1 MIKSGAFISYARAD
15 GERFAA
21 SLRERMAREA
31 PDVRVWQDRPEIEG
45 GVGWW
50 RQIEE
55 ALERVEFLVIV
66 MTPEVLSSELTRK
79 EWRTARQS
87 GVCVFPVK
95 GPGFSF
101 EDPRLPRWMRR
112 AHIYDLEVQWDT
124 FVAHLRRGCQ
134 ATRVPFMAPPLPAGF
149 VRRPREFEAL
159 RSLVLDAR
167 TGDTIAITTALAGA
181 GGFGKTT
188 LGAAL
193 CHDDDVVAAFD
204 DGVLWATLGQS
215 PNVQGELTRLYAAL
229 TGERPGFVSI
239 EDAAQALAEKLEHKR
254 CLIVVDDAWDV
265 AHLRPFLRGGPDC
278 ARLVTTRQAQV
289 AAEGQRIMVD
299 EMTSQEAMS
308 LLVARLGSAPADLQ
322 PFRKLAHRLGAWPL
336 LLRMAGAALRQR
348 IDRGDSLE
356 GALRYVERALEK
368 RGVTAFDRERSADRH
383 EAVASTLGMSM
394 DLLEPVDR
402 ARCTELAIFP
412 EDVAIPSAVL
422 AELWGLDDLDA
433 EDALSRLHDA
443 SLLEFDLGAGDV
455 RIHDVMRECF
465 ASLLGDDAAAAHARL
480 LGAWPDVRLLPHR
493 HAWRWLGH
501 HLMGAGR
508 SAELR
513 ALLLDFDWIRRKLAA
528 TDIYS
533 LLGDFACLP
542 DDPALQVLHNVL
554 RLSSHVLAKD
564 KSQLAAQL
572 MGRLADPEHDL
583 GMTFR
588 KYLPVAPGEWLR
600 PITPSLV
607 GPGGAL
613 VRTLESPGI
622 PSSIA
627 VTPDG
632 QWIVSSSVDG
642 TIAVWELASGTLVR
656 TLRTGDAN
664 DESIVR
670 AAGGPGSTF
679 VMMPDGRVLLAGGR
693 GLALWDPADDT
704 PPRMV
709 ARVKDAVGSIAV
721 SSNGRQA
728 LLGSRKG
735 VLMLFDIE
743 SGECLAQLV
752 AQRLD
757 TDSGE
762 TVEQKVAHR
771 LGIAAVAISG
781 DGRLGLTGSYDKTLR
796 VWDLQDGCLVDTLYP
811 PHDGVVYAVATA
823 RNRPVAASASGDE
836 TIRIWDLVTQ
846 TCRATLT
853 GHSHRVYDIALSS
866 DGATVLSASHDR
878 TIKLWEVSSG
888 KTLATLQGHSDA
900 VLAVAFVP
908 GERSAVSAAKDGT
921 IRIWQLEAGDAR
933 ATTQAHEGWIQ
944 AVALTPDGRLAIT
957 AGQDHRLCVWDTANA
972 RVRQVLKGHHDAVSA
987 IALHPT
993 KDMAVSGSY
1002 DCRVVVWDLAAEKP
1016 VLVLK
1021 GHADGIS
1028 ALTISP
1034 DGRKVL
1040 SASSDGDVILWDIE
1054 HGRILRRWDAHRRGI
1069 TFLATLPNWETALT
1083 GSMDGTIKVW
1093 DLATGSCQQTLRAHL
1108 DGVTAGAVSPGGDYF
1123 LSGGLDGTLR
1133 LWSLPSCE
1141 VVRTVQGHTGRV
1153 RSLCFVAS
1161 GAFAFSSSYDR
1172 YLKAW
1177 AIPAL
1182 ESSTAF
1188 AADSAIAAAA
1198 VSETGD
1204 IVVAGDAQG
1213 CAHFLRFDGS
1223 QPPLS
1228 PDGAGF

>member
-1 MIKSGAFISYARAD
+1 MGKFGAFISYARAD

-21 SLRERMAREA
+21 ALRERMALEA

-50 RQIEE
+50 RQIED

-66 MTPEVLSSELTRK
+66 MTPGVLASELTRK
-79 EWRTARQS
+79 EWRAARQS

-95 GPGFSF
+95 GPDFSF
-101 EDPRLPRWMRR
+101 EDPRLPKWMSR
-112 AHIYDLEVQWDT
+112 AHIYDLDVQWET

-134 ATRVPFMAPPLPAGF
+134 TTRVPFMAPPLPAGF
-149 VRRPREFEAL
+149 VPRPREFESL
-159 RSLVLDAR
+159 RSLVLDPR

-204 DGVLWATLGQS
+204 DGILWATLGQS

-239 EDAAQALAEKLEHKR
+239 EDAAQALAEKLERKR
-254 CLIVVDDAWDV
+254 CLIVVDDAWEV
-265 AHLRPFLRGGPDC
+265 EHLKPFLRGGADC
-278 ARLVTTRQAQV
+278 ARLVTTRQARV
-289 AAEGQRIMVD
+289 AAEGERISVD
-299 EMTSQEAMS
+299 EMTGAEAVS
-308 LLVARLGSAPADLQ
+308 LLVAKLGSTPTDLQ

-356 GALRYVERALEK
+356 GAIRYVERALEK
-368 RGVTAFDRERSADRH
+368 RGVTAFDRERSANRH

-394 DLLEPVDR
+394 DLLETADR
-402 ARCTELAIFP
+402 VRCAELAIFP

-422 AELWGLDDLDA
+422 GELWALDDLDA

-443 SLLEFDLGAGDV
+443 SLIEFDLGTGHV

-465 ASLLGDDAAAAHARL
+465 ATLLGQDASAAHARL
-480 LGAWPDVRLLPHR
+480 LGAWPEVRRLPHR
-493 HAWRWLGH
+493 YAWRWFGH
-501 HLMGAGR
+501 HLLGAGR
-508 SAELR
+508 GGELQK
-513 ALLLDFDWIRRKLAA
+513 LLLDFDWIRQKLAA

-533 LLGDFACLP
+533 LLADFSGLP
-542 DDPALQVLHNVL
+542 EDPALQLLHNVL

-572 MGRLADPEHDL
+572 MGRMADPERDL
-583 GMTFR
+583 GMRFHE
-588 KYLPVAPGEWLR
+588 YLPVGRGEWIR
-600 PITPSLV
+600 PIRPSLV

-642 TIAVWELASGTLVR
+642 TLAVWELSSGTLVR
-656 TLRTGDAN
+656 TLRAADAGDEA
-664 DESIVR
+664 IVR
-670 AAGGPGSTF
+670 AGGGPGSTF
-679 VMMPDGRVLLAGGR
+679 AMMPDGRVLLAGAR
-693 GLALWDPADDT
+693 GLALWDPGEDS
-704 PPRMV
+704 PPRTI
-709 ARVKDAVGSIAV
+709 ASLKDPVGSLAV
-721 SSNGRQA
+721 TSNGRQA

-735 VLMLFDIE
+735 ALTLFDIDN
-743 SGECLAQLV
+743 GECLAQFV
-752 AQRLD
+752 TQRMDID
-757 TDSGE
+757 TGE
-762 TVEQKVAHR
+762 TVVQQVAHR

-796 VWDLQDGCLVDTLYP
+796 VWDLQSGSLVDTLYP
-811 PHDGVVYAVATA
+811 PHAGIVYAIATA
-823 RNRPVAASASGDE
+823 RSQPVAASASGDR
-836 TIRIWDLVTQ
+836 TIRVWDLLTQ

-853 GHSHRVYDIALSS
+853 GHTHRVYDIALTN
-866 DGATVLSASHDR
+866 DGATALSASHDR
-878 TIKLWEVSSG
+878 TIRLWDVSSG
-888 KTLATLQGHSDA
+888 TTLGTLQGHSDA

-921 IRIWQLEAGDAR
+921 IRIWQFEAGDAR
-933 ATTQAHEGWIQ
+933 ATTQEHEGWIQ

-957 AGQDHRLCVWDTANA
+957 GGQDRRLCVWDTGTA
-972 RVRQVLKGHHDAVSA
+972 RVRQVLEGHEDAVSA
-987 IALHPT
+987 IALHPA
-993 KDMAVSGSY
+993 KDIAVSGSY
-1002 DCRVVVWDLAAEKP
+1002 DRRVVVWDLASAKP

-1021 GHADGIS
+1021 GHADAIS

-1034 DGRKVL
+1034 DGSKAI
-1040 SASSDGDVILWDIE
+1040 SASTDGDVIVWDIE
-1054 HGRILRRWDAHRRGI
+1054 RGRILRRWDAHRRGI
-1069 TFLATLPNWETALT
+1069 TFLVPLPDWRAVLT
-1083 GSMDGTIKVW
+1083 GSMDGTIMMW
-1093 DLATGSCQQTLRAHL
+1093 DLATGSCLQTIRAHL
-1108 DGVTAGAVSPGGDYF
+1108 DGVTAGAVAPRGDYL
-1123 LSGGLDGTLR
+1123 LSGSSDGSLR
-1133 LWSLPSCE
+1133 LWSLPSFE
-1141 VVRTVQGHTGRV
+1141 VVRTVQGHAGKV
-1153 RSLCFVAS
+1153 RSLCFVGS
-1161 GAFAFSSSYDR
+1161 GAFALSSSYDR
-1172 YLKAW
+1172 YLKGW
-1177 AIPAL
+1177 RIPAL

-1204 IVVAGDAQG
+1204 MVVAGDAQG
-1213 CAHFLRFDGS
+1213 CAHFLRIDGI
-1223 QPPLS
+1223 
-1228 PDGAGF
+1228 